1 MPETADQND
10 GMDTDAGR
18 PMRVG
23 VIGTGFGARVVAPAF
38 EASGCEVVDVVS
50 ARDLRSVEALC
61 RSELDLVSVHAP
73 PFLHREYVC
82 RAVDAGHAVM
92 CDKPFGVSVD
102 DAAAMTEAAQSAGV
116 PNFLNF
122 EFRHQAARRAMAEL
136 LVSGAVGSAEHLSY
150 TALTS
155 GSRVPLRRWGW
166 LFDRSRGGGWI
177 GAFGSHAI
185 DLARWLLGDIVH
197 AGATTWIHITER
209 PDADGSL
216 HRCDA
221 EDAFVGWAETRSGAT
236 VTVDS
241 SFTAGAPLT
250 PRIVLVGSEGV
261 IENIGDRR
269 VVVRRSDGSTE
280 QLEFEPRGGDPHGE
294 AMSAWTAV
302 IREAV
307 STGRPIGP
315 SFVDGLECMRVME
328 EWRDRAP
335 SEVGDFDAGT
345 G

>member
-1 MPETADQND
+1 MADQND
-10 GMDTDAGR
+10 GMVADAGR

-50 ARDLRSVEALC
+50 ARDPRSVEALC
-61 RSELDLVSVHAP
+61 RSELDLVSVHSP

-82 RAVDAGHAVM
+82 RAIDAGHAVL
-92 CDKPFGVSVD
+92 CDKPFGASVD
-102 DAAAMTEAAQSAGV
+102 DAVAMTEAAEAAGV
-116 PNFLNF
+116 PNFVNF
-122 EFRHQAARRAMAEL
+122 EFRHQPARIAMAEL
-136 LVSGAVGSAEHLSY
+136 LVAGAVGSAEHLSY

-185 DLARWLLGDIVH
+185 DLARWLLGDIVDT
-197 AGATTWIHITER
+197 GATTWIHVTER
-209 PDADGSL
+209 PDAGGNL
-216 HRCDA
+216 RRCDA
-221 EDAFVGWAETRSGAT
+221 EDAFVGWAETRMGAT
-236 VTVDS
+236 VTIDS

-269 VVVRRSDGSTE
+269 VVVRRSDGSSE
-280 QLEFEPRGGDPHGE
+280 QREFEPLGGDPHGE
-294 AMSAWTAV
+294 AMAAWTAA

-315 SFVDGLECMRVME
+315 SFVDGLACARVME
-328 EWRDRAP
+328 QWRESLP
-335 SEVGDFDAGT
+335 SEVGGGGAGA